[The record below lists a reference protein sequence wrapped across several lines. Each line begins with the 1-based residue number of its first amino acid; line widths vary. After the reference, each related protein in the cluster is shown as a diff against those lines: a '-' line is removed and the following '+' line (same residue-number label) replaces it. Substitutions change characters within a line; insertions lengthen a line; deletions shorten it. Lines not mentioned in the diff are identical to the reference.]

1 MRYLKMIG
9 NSCLG
14 GRKLNVRFYGLM
26 KGTGDRVTP
35 LRHLFTPLESP
46 AACGGDEDKFRLKRT
61 RGLMLRVSRPVRRA
75 KLF

>member
-35 LRHLFTPLESP
+35 LRHLFTLPSEITL
-46 AACGGDEDKFRLKRT
+46 DQHVLT
-61 RGLMLRVSRPVRRA
+61 W
-75 KLF
+75 

>member
-1 MRYLKMIG
+1 
-9 NSCLG
+9 
-14 GRKLNVRFYGLM
+14 M

-61 RGLMLRVSRPVRRA
+61 RGLMLRVSRLVRRA